1 MPMKYDLD
9 RFKRAQDQEY
19 DTALAEIRSGHKY
32 SHWIW
37 YIFPQLRGLGY
48 CSMSDYYG
56 ISGIDEARIYMED
69 EVLRDRMIA
78 ICQALLD
85 LPSCDAED
93 VMGWPDD
100 MKLRSSMTLFMEA
113 APEEAIFRKVLDK
126 FFGGEAD
133 EVTLRMLR

>member
-1 MPMKYDLD
+1 MKYDLD

-48 CSMSDYYG
+48 SSMSDYYG